1 MIDVLPS
8 IKLLFIQPGKPTH
21 NGFMP
26 VNKWH
31 KGKVEKIV
39 ADATLDIIIHKSR
52 MLELKG
58 EFLRKKNL
66 SNKIKKMITTN
77 HKFYTFV

>member
-1 MIDVLPS
+1 
-8 IKLLFIQPGKPTH
+8 
-21 NGFMP
+21 MP

-58 EFLRKKNL
+58 EFLRKKIYQTK
-66 SNKIKKMITTN
+66 SRKW
-77 HKFYTFV
+77 